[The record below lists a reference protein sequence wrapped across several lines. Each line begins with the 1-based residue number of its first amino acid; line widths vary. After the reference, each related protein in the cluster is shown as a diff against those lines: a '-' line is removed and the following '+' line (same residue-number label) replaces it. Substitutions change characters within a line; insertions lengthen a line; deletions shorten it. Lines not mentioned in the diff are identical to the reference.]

1 MIEDTQILKQSIPDA
16 AADAMTVLA
25 PCAAWGFL
33 SLAPRTDGSEI
44 CVSGGTASRDW
55 HLRLLRAERARLGGV
70 RQPRIDDAADS
81 VEPFAHGLFVCV
93 ADGRKPYGVLSLLRT
108 TDQGPFQSEERT
120 VLERSV
126 KTIAEWFALDEQREC
141 DGAHEGS
148 ERPLGS
154 PSVFIVDRD
163 MRIESSAQASVE
175 YDDVQRA
182 FLVTVDGALSPP
194 LARAVRE
201 VTARWGS
208 TATECRAA
216 ITHPIPSLA
225 VRVVPM
231 LAGGHLLV
239 CVLVE
244 RIEQRSLLVRAAE
257 RFSLSARELDVLEL
271 LLAGESTPSVATML
285 AIAEP
290 TARDHIKRLLSKTGA
305 RNRVEVAARFFGFQP
320 RIDATRYRRRSA

>member
-1 MIEDTQILKQSIPDA
+1 MIEDTQILKQSIPNA

-25 PCAAWGFL
+25 PSAAWGFL
-33 SLAPRTDGSEI
+33 SLTPRSDGSEI
-44 CVSGGTASRDW
+44 CASGGTASRDW
-55 HLRLLRAERARLGGV
+55 HLRLLRAERARLSDV
-70 RQPRIDDAADS
+70 REPRIADAARS
-81 VEPFAHGLFVCV
+81 VEPFAHGLLVCV
-93 ADGRKPYGVLSLLRT
+93 ADGRRPYGVLSLLRT
-108 TDQGPFQSEERT
+108 TGQGPFQSEERT
-120 VLERSV
+120 ALKRSV
-126 KTIAEWFALDEQREC
+126 KTVAEWFALDEQQER

-154 PSVFIVDRD
+154 SCVFIVDRD

-182 FLVTVDGALSPP
+182 FLVPVDGALSPP

-201 VTARWGS
+201 VTAGWGS
-208 TATECRAA
+208 TAMECRAA

-231 LAGGHLLV
+231 LAGGHLRV

-244 RIEQRSLLVRAAE
+244 RIEKRSLLVRAE

-271 LLAGESTPSVATML
+271 LLAGESTTSVATML

-305 RNRVEVAARFFGFQP
+305 RNRVEVAARFFGFRP
-320 RIDATRYRRRSA
+320 RVDAARYRR